1 MNDTPSPHTT
11 ECPAPTPEV
20 LEWVRDAAGPGA
32 RLAVRPWRVG
42 VNSTTLDAFDVV
54 DGGGARHAWMLRR
67 FHDRARLAD
76 DPWYRPESEAA
87 VLRLLEGTGV
97 HAPVLHA
104 ADLDGTRLGAPAL
117 LTDRVPGH
125 GDWDELDP
133 ATMVD
138 DLARELAAIH
148 AVGGTDGAGG
158 AAATGLAL
166 LPEYRPYYDPAEH
179 GALKPHPWGD
189 TRLWERVFAVLDGPV
204 PDVPH
209 TFIHRDYHPDQALW
223 VDGRLS
229 GIVDWLTGCRG
240 PQAVDLARMRLNL
253 VQDAGP
259 EVERAFLAAHRRITG
274 QDAHH
279 PYWDLVDGTD
289 FMLWSDPPED
299 GEDREAWSAF
309 EAWTAHALAELG

>member
-1 MNDTPSPHTT
+1 MNDTPSTHYTG
-11 ECPAPTPEV
+11 CPAPTPEV
-20 LEWVRDAAGPGA
+20 LAWVRDAAGPGA
-32 RLAVRPWRVG
+32 SLPVPPWRVS
-42 VNSTTLDAFDVV
+42 VSSTTLDAVDVV
-54 DGGGARHAWMLRR
+54 DGGGTRHPWMLRR

-97 HAPVLHA
+97 RAPALHA
-104 ADLDGTRLGAPAL
+104 ADTDGARLGAPAL

-148 AVGGTDGAGG
+148 AVDGTD
-158 AAATGLAL
+158 L
-166 LPEYRPYYDPAEH
+166 LPEYRPYYDPDVD
-179 GALKPHPWGD
+179 GPRTPPPWGG
-189 TRLWERVFAVLDGPV
+189 TRLWERVFAALDGPA
-204 PDVPH
+204 PDALDAPH

-229 GIVDWLTGCRG
+229 GIVDWTTACRG

-259 EVERAFLAAHRRITG
+259 DTERAFLAAHRRITG
-274 QDAHH
+274 EDAHH
-279 PYWDLVDGTD
+279 PYWDLVDGAD
-289 FMLWSDPPED
+289 FLLGAEHPED

-309 EAWTAHALAELG
+309 ESWTAHALAELG